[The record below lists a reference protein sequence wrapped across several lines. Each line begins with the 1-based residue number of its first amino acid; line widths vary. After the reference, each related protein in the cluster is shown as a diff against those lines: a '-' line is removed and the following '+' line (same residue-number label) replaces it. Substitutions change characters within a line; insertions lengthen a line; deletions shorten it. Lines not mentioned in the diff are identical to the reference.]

1 MFRSRSDVAALALS
15 LAIAFACE
23 GVPGASGAQPTAT
36 WSQTL
41 ATQLASQLA
50 SGMTGLYDT
59 AIKEP
64 AFAGERSE
72 YGETLQNLRVLS
84 EESRALKAELES
96 GKTYEETLHRYENI
110 KEVARD
116 TQESESWTFLPA
128 DFTAKA
134 DGAFA
139 VLKQLDAYY
148 GAR

>member
-1 MFRSRSDVAALALS
+1 MIGARVEVAALALVAA
-15 LAIAFACE
+15 LAFACE
-23 GVPGASGAQPTAT
+23 GIPGASGAQPTAP
-36 WSQTL
+36 WSQAL

-64 AFAGERSE
+64 AFAGERAGARS
-72 YGETLQNLRVLS
+72 TLENLRVLA
-84 EESRALKAELES
+84 EESRALKAQLEA
-96 GKTYEETLHRYENI
+96 GKTYEETVHTYENI

-134 DGAFA
+134 EPAFA
-139 VLKQLDAYY
+139 ILKQLDAYY